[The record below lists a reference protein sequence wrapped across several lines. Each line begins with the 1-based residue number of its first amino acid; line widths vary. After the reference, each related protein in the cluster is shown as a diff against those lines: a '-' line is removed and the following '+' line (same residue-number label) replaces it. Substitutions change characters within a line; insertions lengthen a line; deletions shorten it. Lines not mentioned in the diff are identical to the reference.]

1 MILELAG
8 CENFYNESSHNQGVP
23 GTGFGNKTGLEEEC
37 HTQNMPTKK
46 KMENPQQRKK
56 VWKKNKNGLFGW
68 RTEKIQME
76 KSTSKLFQNIQTS
89 KSGSDTLHTV
99 SSEKK
104 FLKMDNWLLTAGG
117 GKGGGEN
124 QSEKFLDIQLKTKE
138 LQISGA
144 KNCEVNNP
152 MD

>member
-1 MILELAG
+1 ML
-8 CENFYNESSHNQGVP
+8 
-23 GTGFGNKTGLEEEC
+23 
-37 HTQNMPTKK
+37 TKK

-56 VWKKNKNGLFGW
+56 VWKKNKSGLFGW

-104 FLKMDNWLLTAGG
+104 FLKTDNLLLTAGG

-124 QSEKFLDIQLKTKE
+124 QRSYRFLVPRIVRSTTQW
-138 LQISGA
+138 ISR
-144 KNCEVNNP
+144 
-152 MD
+152 